1 MLSPKTFLSTLFLLL
16 FAYTT
21 IAQSLEEGKIVYAQ
35 TMNYG
40 AWMGSDTTPELS
52 EKVTAVMEQFFPSMD
67 QLQLTLYFDEQQ
79 YVARDDNFSTQNA
92 FGGVFQKMGGG
103 ETYFNKEAMVLTT
116 IHVFDGQKYRIDSLV
131 NSSPLVK
138 KEDTTCLILGYTCH
152 KAIITTNH
160 HTMTVWYTPDLPAG
174 YSPTGY
180 CAVDGLVLA
189 VETDAM
195 SYEAIEITAAKWP
208 GVDYSDCLVTTHAE
222 MNARVM
228 ELMKE
233 EMPKFFES
241 EQLQA
246 LLDSL
251 EQVKD
256 E

>member
-21 IAQSLEEGKIVYAQ
+21 FAQSLEEGKIVYAQ

-40 AWMGSDTTPELS
+40 AWMGTDTTSELS
-52 EKVTAVMEQFFPSMD
+52 EKLTAVMEQFFPSMD
-67 QLQLTLYFDEQQ
+67 QLHLTLYFDEQQ
-79 YVARDDNFSTQNA
+79 YVVRDENFSSENA
-92 FGGVFQKMGGG
+92 FGGVLQKMEGG
-103 ETYFNKEAMVLTT
+103 ESYFNKEAMVLTV
-116 IHVFDGQKYRIDSLV
+116 IHKFDGQTYRIDSLV
-131 NSSPLVK
+131 NSSPLIK
-138 KEDTTCLILGYTCH
+138 KEDDTRLILGYTCH

-160 HTMTVWYTPDLPAG
+160 PMTVWYTPDLPAG

-208 GVDYSDCLVTTHAE
+208 GVDYSDCQVTTHAE

-256 E
+256 K